1 MRSSALKAVLCAV
14 GLTAGS
20 LLAASAHASL
30 IGFVDNAAD
39 DSALWT
45 DYVTGPQQEIN
56 TDITFDAGE
65 NFGAHPLGSF
75 LNAPPLGSAQSRF
88 YASAGASSDGPTLPE
103 VAYGAGPGGAGISG
117 TRSPGEGPHPASNYV
132 AFTSG
137 EKQTLT
143 ITFNRAIVG
152 VGLFVVD
159 LFGYPG
165 SSVGSTLAIEAFDE
179 AGTSLG
185 SVSSL
190 DLNLQPNNMY
200 FMGLASDAPDIR
212 SFVLSSDGR
221 DNFGVD
227 NIVFAEKVPEPASL
241 ALLGL
246 GLTLFGVVRAKRAA
260 SSPRA

>member
-1 MRSSALKAVLCAV
+1 MRPSVLKAVLCAA

-20 LLAASAHASL
+20 LFAAGAHASL
-30 IGFVDNAAD
+30 IGFVDSPTD
-39 DSALWT
+39 DSTLWT
-45 DYVTGPQQEIN
+45 NYVTGPQQEIN

-75 LNAPPLGSAQSRF
+75 PDGQSRF
-88 YASAGASSDGPTLPE
+88 YSSAGATLSADSDGSSLPE
-103 VAYGAGPGGAGISG
+103 VTYGEGPGGGGLSGI
-117 TRSPGEGPHPASNYV
+117 RSPGEGPHPASNYL
-132 AFTSG
+132 AFSSG
-137 EKQTLT
+137 ESQTLT
-143 ITFNRAIVG
+143 LTFNRAIVG

-159 LFGYPG
+159 LFGYP
-165 SSVGSTLAIEAFDE
+165 SASMGSTLAIEAFDE

-185 SVSSL
+185 SFTSL
-190 DLNLQPNNMY
+190 DLNFQKNNMY
-200 FMGLASDAPDIR
+200 FMGLASDTPNIH
-212 SFVLSSDGR
+212 SFVLTSDGR

-260 SSPRA
+260 SRPRA